1 MPTWVIL
8 SRKIAEDAKSIDFFR
23 EYGRRICRL
32 KLNAA
37 LDAIISKIKID
48 VGVLLV
54 VNANM
59 YKKRFEVGAEK
70 KRNRNLKARQKTL
83 DKCTT
88 NM

>member
-1 MPTWVIL
+1 M
-8 SRKIAEDAKSIDFFR
+8 
-23 EYGRRICRL
+23 